1 MAEGERAWLSIIGIG
16 EDRAEA
22 LPPASRKALD
32 EADHVFGAPRHL
44 ALAGLEGDPR
54 SCGWPVPFS
63 IDPVLALRGQKVAM
77 LVSGDPFWFG
87 GGTSVTRHLGDEEWQ
102 AYPAPSTFS
111 WAAARLGWPLE
122 NTACLGL
129 HATPFERLVPV
140 MGQGQSAI
148 CLLRD
153 GAAAGALAAWLAERG
168 FGASQCHVLEAL
180 GGADERIRSIPAQDF
195 AFTDVRAPVAMGI
208 AFSGPPALPRS
219 SGLADDLFL
228 HDGQITKRPVR
239 ALALSALAPRSGE
252 LLWDLGAG
260 SGSISVEWCL
270 AGGRSVAV
278 ERKPER
284 VANIRANAA
293 AFGLTHRLS
302 VMEASHATL
311 PDGPLPDAVFIGGG
325 MDAALI
331 ERLWARLAPG
341 TRLVAHSVTLESEA
355 LLLGTQARLGGD
367 LLRIELAQVAPLGSM
382 RGWQPARPVV
392 QWSVVR

>member
-1 MAEGERAWLSIIGIG
+1 MAEGEKAWLSIIGIG

-22 LPPASRKALD
+22 LPPASRKALAQ
-32 EADHVFGAPRHL
+32 ADHVLGAPRHL

-54 SCGWPVPFS
+54 AQAWPVPFS
-63 IDPVLALRGQKVAM
+63 IEPVLGLRGRNVAM

-87 GGTSVTRHLGDEEWQ
+87 GGTSVTRHLEPHEWQ
-102 AYPAPSTFS
+102 AYPAPSAFS
-111 WAAARLGWPLE
+111 WATARLGWPIE
-122 NTACLGL
+122 DTACLGL
-129 HATPFERLVPV
+129 HAAPFERLVPV
-140 MGQGQSAI
+140 MGHGQRAI

-153 GAAAGALAAWLAERG
+153 GAAAASLATWLTGRG
-168 FGASQCHVLEAL
+168 FGASLCHVLEAL
-180 GGADERIRSIPAQDF
+180 GGPDERLRTTIASDF
-195 AFTDVRAPVAMGI
+195 TLGDVCAPVAMGI
-208 AFSGPPALPRS
+208 AFDGPPALSRA
-219 SGLADDLFL
+219 SGLVDDLFL

-239 ALALSALAPRSGE
+239 ALALSALAPRAGE

-270 AGGRSVAV
+270 AGGRALAI

-284 VANIRANAA
+284 AANIRANAE
-293 AFGLTHRLS
+293 AFGLTHRLT
-302 VMEASHATL
+302 VAETSHADL
-311 PDGPLPDAVFIGGG
+311 PDGLLPDAVFIGGG
-325 MDAALI
+325 MDQGLI
-331 ERLWARLAPG
+331 ERLWARLTPG

-355 LLLGTQARLGGD
+355 LLLGIQARLGGD